1 MPSGCAWAG
10 GVAMQLFGWLGNGE
24 IPDRYDLV
32 RLGWDRVDLAVS
44 PGQAALPLL
53 LTDMALAARLQT
65 RRERAPVALIGI
77 EDPIERARL
86 LAGGFG
92 EVLSRGVALEELEER
107 VSRVATALDALPRR
121 RAHGA
126 LELDLLLRDG
136 WVAERR
142 LGLHPREF
150 ALLWRLAETPGE
162 AVAADAL
169 LSDVWRLNFRPETN
183 SLAVHVC
190 RLRAKLAVSGLA
202 HMVRTTPSGSYVLA
216 PEEGAR
222 AIPLRA
228 DAPPLDAHVRL
239 TAEPQE
245 DEARVRALSRTE
257 PQS

>member
-1 MPSGCAWAG
+1 
-10 GVAMQLFGWLGNGE
+10 MQLFGWLGEGDV
-24 IPDRYDLV
+24 PDRYDLA

-53 LTDMALAARLQT
+53 LTDHELAARLTT
-65 RRERAPVALIGI
+65 RRERAPVALLGVD
-77 EDPIERARL
+77 DPLERARL
-86 LAGGFG
+86 LAEGFG
-92 EVLSRGVALEELEER
+92 EVLPEGIGIEELEKR
-107 VSRVATALDALPRR
+107 VSRVAAALDALPRR

-136 WVAERR
+136 WVGQTR

-162 AVAADAL
+162 AVPADAL

-202 HMVRTTPSGSYVLA
+202 HMVRTTPDGSYVLTPEPA
-216 PEEGAR
+216 PR
-222 AIPLRA
+222 AVPLGPSS
-228 DAPPLDAHVRL
+228 DLDAHMRLAEGGTVPVRQDMQ
-239 TAEPQE
+239 A
-245 DEARVRALSRTE
+245 
-257 PQS
+257 